1 MGTLTSS
8 STSTS
13 SFPLAKSK
21 IGGTSYEEETTETRS
36 MTDRSS
42 RTDVSGRSAALERAY
57 VHDVYENCEEPNGQ
71 IRPKVAQFLTGLE
84 PGSLV
89 CDVGCGNGRYLA
101 GFNPL
106 IYTIG
111 VDRCYRLAQVAHGK
125 GAEVAICDN
134 LELPFRDE
142 SFDAVLSLAVVHHF
156 ATAERRVGAIREL
169 ARILRIGGRVIITV
183 WALEQRHRRFESQDV
198 LVPWQPPRTKTAGGL
213 SDEEDDDDF
222 LPPYHAYTEDSTN
235 SSRSAGDGDSSSL
248 SSSSP
253 GETCYSFVR
262 RAIQKLAGSKRSPWF
277 LESWS
282 SRETKHD
289 SSLDYEDARDL
300 PIELRRLEDFDDL
313 PPEPPLS
320 AGLKSRSLGSILNP
334 PPKTIVRSRSSVPS
348 LGAQIPESNATPATE
363 PAVSR
368 RPKLVKQKQS
378 LCDDVDY
385 KFSESSSQAYREHML
400 RNPESRAQLLRKQ
413 SSLNEELMAE
423 SRLREKDRIRKRI
436 QKQISLNETFLC
448 RSLFTKRLQ
457 VIKEGF
463 ATKLKTSTGSLERVT
478 KNGFVKII
486 QNIKAASPA
495 GYHGGAAGS
504 SGQPGGAHHHH
515 HHHHPHHHHH
525 HQHHQQQQQQQH
537 HHHHHHG
544 YHGHGSYGGPPS
556 SAAGSSSG
564 GRSTTAGYCYDPA
577 SGCNG
582 CGCGCGC
589 GPASGCQAAEY
600 AGCHVGNCRFGVG
613 SAAGYRLSR
622 NNSASGGGSGTSSSN
637 GGDVGSCNGSAAHG
651 HDKLLASMGS
661 SQDDASKPRRH
672 SRESGSDSSKDSSL
686 QSDTSIESEDSF
698 ASVIYIPKPDQQQ
711 QQQPQQPQ
719 QQQPHHHQQ
728 QQQQQVPS
736 NGVCSVSG
744 APHGNGGV
752 CSGGSL
758 CSSDMYSPGAASAS
772 VSRMPSSSVPTSP
785 LVMPC
790 PTPAHSPAPLRPLSG
805 AGGDTITP
813 GTSSSGAG
821 GGAAAAAAAAG
832 SSSSNGSE
840 CSQRFTFEETAIAPW
855 QQELQQQETATLLR
869 ETSGNGDELATTVTT
884 VTTTIP
890 LTSGAV
896 SKTTTTTTT
905 SASIPAI
912 TSSTPSAG
920 PSSSKGRASSAGTKP
935 QSSSP
940 KKSSVPAKITRQQIK
955 ELPPIPKFRRSGNYP
970 ILRRQTSAS
979 AGSSSTAPVPVPK
992 LLSLELFNPET
1003 DDLDSDS
1010 SEPSSPDSIDSVISA
1025 LRPSLSPQPQT
1036 STSGSLHHHKTPP
1049 SVSTTLDTATLT
1061 GASLIP
1067 PLVEAA
1073 AVVAHKLEDVVD
1085 MALPERPGVDGKP
1098 VRFNGLVEK
1107 SGGTCSGEQQPPP
1120 DGNVDPLSPSRQHLV
1135 DFAEKLSAQ
1144 LLKELENEKLRDQ
1157 SFDEDDDVFGG
1168 TDGRGRSDSSSSPN
1182 IMMDPY
1188 LKKLNG
1194 DLRDLSQLRAEL
1206 RERRLMLANLSNLGS
1221 GTGTG
1226 TGGGLNLEAQL
1237 GDSND
1242 SLGPVS
1248 YGSSM
1253 APIIQEEADDDDDED
1268 DFDELDYQRGSSV
1281 VGDTAHTQPSVS
1293 GYGGGGG
1300 ATAAVVGPGPKS
1312 APLQGPIKC
1321 GKSHGCKTVVDD
1333 FVIIPEVDEDDPEPD
1348 DLLTND
1354 TALLIQE
1361 EDSSEEHTHSCGSSQ
1376 QQQQQQQQPE
1386 RPQSASIGVSSAHR
1400 RRSKVLSF
1408 NTTQPG
1414 PSVSHLIANDC
1425 QLGASSSG
1433 SSNSGSGKDLS
1444 ERHNPRWNTPS
1455 TSGVAANAT
1464 NCASLCPV
1472 ASSSTVTGAVTMAT
1486 GSVGPAGV
1494 TGTERKPLA
1503 GTKKSSVPS
1512 FESHASADSWAHSNS
1527 TASLDSPSIGGSATH
1542 HRYYHVF
1549 REGELDALINHHV
1562 TSLHIVSSYY
1572 ERASWCVVAEKVH
1585 VWTI

>member
-8 STSTS
+8 ASSIAPP
-13 SFPLAKSK
+13 SFPLAKTK
-21 IGGTSYEEETTETRS
+21 LRGPSYEEETTETRS
-36 MTDRSS
+36 MTDRSGS

-71 IRPKVAQFLTGLE
+71 IRPRVAQFLTGLE

-89 CDVGCGNGRYLA
+89 CDVGCGNGRYLS
-101 GFNPL
+101 GLNPL

-111 VDRCYRLAQVAHGK
+111 VDRCYRLTQVAHGK
-125 GAEVAICDN
+125 DGEVAICDN
-134 LELPFRDE
+134 LDLPFRDE

-198 LVPWQPPRTKTAGGL
+198 LVPWQPPRSRAAGV

-277 LESWS
+277 MESWS

-313 PPEPPLS
+313 PEPPLS

-334 PPKTIVRSRSSVPS
+334 PAKTIVRSRSSVPS
-348 LGAQIPESNATPATE
+348 LGAQMPESKAAPATE
-363 PAVSR
+363 PPVSR

-385 KFSESSSQAYREHML
+385 KFSEASQAGYREHALL
-400 RNPESRAQLLRKQ
+400 RNESRAQLLRKQ

-495 GYHGGAAGS
+495 SYHPGG
-504 SGQPGGAHHHH
+504 PGGATSGGHHH
-515 HHHHPHHHHH
+515 HHHHPGGGHHYGHQQHHHH
-525 HQHHQQQQQQQH
+525 HQHQH
-537 HHHHHHG
+537 HLAP
-544 YHGHGSYGGPPS
+544 SYPHNTHGGPP
-556 SAAGSSSG
+556 G
-564 GRSTTAGYCYDPA
+564 GRPAYCYDP
-577 SGCNG
+577 SGC
-582 CGCGCGC
+582 C
-589 GPASGCQAAEY
+589 GPACCAAAHPEYSGSSGHVGSCRF
-600 AGCHVGNCRFGVG
+600 AGC
-613 SAAGYRLSR
+613 SSGYRLSR
-622 NNSASGGGSGTSSSN
+622 NNSASGSGPGGNGGDGTGGSGV
-637 GGDVGSCNGSAAHG
+637 GGGGGGGGGAGSATHG
-651 HDKLLASMGS
+651 HDKLLAAGMGS

-672 SRESGSDSSKDSSL
+672 SRESGSDSFRSTFIKRQRFADSSKDSSL

-711 QQQPQQPQ
+711 PQ
-719 QQQPHHHQQ
+719 QQQPTQPH
-728 QQQQQVPS
+728 QQQQVPP
-736 NGVCSVSG
+736 NGVCSVVGGGPNG
-744 APHGNGGV
+744 ANGT
-752 CSGGSL
+752 CSGGPSKCVPDL
-758 CSSDMYSPGAASAS
+758 YSPGAVGAAGA
-772 VSRMPSSSVPTSP
+772 VSRMPSTSVPTSP

-790 PTPAHSPAPLRPLSG
+790 PTPAHSPAPPRTKPDPGATPNGGYGSG
-805 AGGDTITP
+805 E
-813 GTSSSGAG
+813 SGSTAPDC
-821 GGAAAAAAAAG
+821 
-832 SSSSNGSE
+832 E
-840 CSQRFTFEETAIAPW
+840 QRFTFEETAVLPW
-855 QQELQQQETATLLR
+855 QMEQQQLVLPKEPTSATDR
-869 ETSGNGDELATTVTT
+869 EAFTPI
-884 VTTTIP
+884 VTTTTVAAATT
-890 LTSGAV
+890 LASSQQTCAGGGSG
-896 SKTTTTTTT
+896 T
-905 SASIPAI
+905 SAATNTPA
-912 TSSTPSAG
+912 PSASVRTG
-920 PSSSKGRASSAGTKP
+920 KSTSHSSPQKSSAP
-935 QSSSP
+935 Q
-940 KKSSVPAKITRQQIK
+940 KITRQQIK
-955 ELPPIPKFRRSGNYP
+955 DLPPIPKFRRSGNYP
-970 ILRRQTSAS
+970 ILRRQTSAAAGTSS
-979 AGSSSTAPVPVPK
+979 AVPVPVPK

-1025 LRPSLSPQPQT
+1025 LRPPLSPQPAAAFHQPAT
-1036 STSGSLHHHKTPP
+1036 GPP
-1049 SVSTTLDTATLT
+1049 DPPVAS
-1061 GASLIP
+1061 SLIP

-1085 MALPERPGVDGKP
+1085 MVIPARDSVDGKP
-1098 VRFNGLVEK
+1098 TRFNGLLDK
-1107 SGGTCSGEQQPPP
+1107 TSSTTAAQLQL
-1120 DGNVDPLSPSRQHLV
+1120 VDLGPATHTGDTLSPSRQHLV

-1144 LLKELENEKLRDQ
+1144 LLKELENEKRRNE
-1157 SFDEDDDVFGG
+1157 SFDDDNDDVFG
-1168 TDGRGRSDSSSSPN
+1168 TDSGRPGPVESQAL
-1182 IMMDPY
+1182 MVDPY

-1221 GTGTG
+1221 GSSSSLSGQF
-1226 TGGGLNLEAQL
+1226 GG
-1237 GDSND
+1237 SND
-1242 SLGPVS
+1242 SLGPS
-1248 YGSSM
+1248 YSSSM
-1253 APIIQEEADDDDDED
+1253 APIIQEEGDDE
-1268 DFDELDYQRGSSV
+1268 ELDEFDDRRFG
-1281 VGDTAHTQPSVS
+1281 TASDGTLQAATPSTS
-1293 GYGGGGG
+1293 GLAGVAKG
-1300 ATAAVVGPGPKS
+1300 ATTSG
-1312 APLQGPIKC
+1312 KC
-1321 GKSHGCKTVVDD
+1321 GKNLGGKIVDD
-1333 FVIIPEVDEDDPEPD
+1333 FVIIPEVDEDDPE
-1348 DLLTND
+1348 LSND
-1354 TALLIQE
+1354 TALLIQD
-1361 EDSSEEHTHSCGSSQ
+1361 EDSSEEHPHGGPFSADEQ
-1376 QQQQQQQQPE
+1376 
-1386 RPQSASIGVSSAHR
+1386 RPSGLTSGFGNGTAASTVIDGQKG
-1400 RRSKVLSF
+1400 RRSKVLGF
-1408 NTTQPG
+1408 AG
-1414 PSVSHLIANDC
+1414 A
-1425 QLGASSSG
+1425 QLGVHGHLTGDYQLGSSSG
-1433 SSNSGSGKDLS
+1433 SSSCSAKDTS
-1444 ERHNPRWNTPS
+1444 ERHSARWNGASAPVHGPTIGGGPCL
-1455 TSGVAANAT
+1455 VAGT
-1464 NCASLCPV
+1464 TIVPP
-1472 ASSSTVTGAVTMAT
+1472 
-1486 GSVGPAGV
+1486 GSGPAAPS
-1494 TGTERKPLA
+1494 ERKPLSA
-1503 GTKKSSVPS
+1503 TKKSSVPS
-1512 FESHASADSWAHSNS
+1512 FESHTSVDSWAHSTS
-1527 TASLDSPSIGGSATH
+1527 TASLDSPSVGGSATH

>member
-8 STSTS
+8 ASSIAPS
-13 SFPLAKSK
+13 SFPLAKTK
-21 IGGTSYEEETTETRS
+21 LRGPSYEEETTETRS
-36 MTDRSS
+36 MTDRSGS

-71 IRPKVAQFLTGLE
+71 IRPRVAQFLTGLE

-89 CDVGCGNGRYLA
+89 CDVGCGNGRYLS
-101 GFNPL
+101 GLNPL

-111 VDRCYRLAQVAHGK
+111 VDRCYRLTQVAHGK
-125 GAEVAICDN
+125 DGEVAICDN
-134 LELPFRDE
+134 LDLPFRDE

-198 LVPWQPPRTKTAGGL
+198 LVPWQPPRSRAAGA

-277 LESWS
+277 MESWS

-313 PPEPPLS
+313 PTEPPLS

-334 PPKTIVRSRSSVPS
+334 PAKTIVRSRSSVPS
-348 LGAQIPESNATPATE
+348 LGAQMPESKAAPATE
-363 PAVSR
+363 PPAGVSR

-385 KFSESSSQAYREHML
+385 KFSEASQAGYREHALL
-400 RNPESRAQLLRKQ
+400 RNESRAQLLRKQ

-423 SRLREKDRIRKRI
+423 SRLREKDRVRKRI

-495 GYHGGAAGS
+495 AYHPSPSPGT
-504 SGQPGGAHHHH
+504 PGGHH
-515 HHHHPHHHHH
+515 HHHHPGHHYHHQHHHH
-525 HQHHQQQQQQQH
+525 HQQH
-537 HHHHHHG
+537 HLAP
-544 YHGHGSYGGPPS
+544 SYPHNTQGGPP
-556 SAAGSSSG
+556 G
-564 GRSTTAGYCYDPA
+564 GRPAYCYDP
-577 SGCNG
+577 SGC
-582 CGCGCGC
+582 C
-589 GPASGCQAAEY
+589 GPTCCAHPEYSGSSGHVGSCRF
-600 AGCHVGNCRFGVG
+600 AGC
-613 SAAGYRLSR
+613 SSGYRLSR
-622 NNSASGGGSGTSSSN
+622 NNSASGSGPGGNGADGTGGSG
-637 GGDVGSCNGSAAHG
+637 GGGCSGGGGSGAGSATHG
-651 HDKLLASMGS
+651 HDKLLAAGMGS

-672 SRESGSDSSKDSSL
+672 SRESGSDSFRSTFIKRQRFADSSKDSSL

-711 QQQPQQPQ
+711 PQ
-719 QQQPHHHQQ
+719 QQQPSQPH
-728 QQQQQVPS
+728 QQQQQVPP
-736 NGVCSVSG
+736 NGVCSVVGGGPNGTG
-744 APHGNGGV
+744 A
-752 CSGGSL
+752 CSGGPSMCVPDL
-758 CSSDMYSPGAASAS
+758 YSPGAVGAAGAGAM
-772 VSRMPSSSVPTSP
+772 SRMPSTSVPTSP

-790 PTPAHSPAPLRPLSG
+790 PTPAHSPAPPRTKPGPGATPNGGYGSG
-805 AGGDTITP
+805 ESGGNAPD
-813 GTSSSGAG
+813 
-821 GGAAAAAAAAG
+821 
-832 SSSSNGSE
+832 
-840 CSQRFTFEETAIAPW
+840 CDQRFTFEETAVLPW
-855 QQELQQQETATLLR
+855 QLEQQQQQQQLTHPKEPTSDPDR
-869 ETSGNGDELATTVTT
+869 EAFAPI
-884 VTTTIP
+884 VTTTTAATT
-890 LTSGAV
+890 LACADSSAV
-896 SKTTTTTTT
+896 TQTNT
-905 SASIPAI
+905 SAPA
-912 TSSTPSAG
+912 P
-920 PSSSKGRASSAGTKP
+920 GRAGKSTSDGRSHSSPQKSSAP
-935 QSSSP
+935 Q
-940 KKSSVPAKITRQQIK
+940 KITRQQIK
-955 ELPPIPKFRRSGNYP
+955 DLPPIPKFRRSGNYP
-970 ILRRQTSAS
+970 ILRRQTSAA
-979 AGSSSTAPVPVPK
+979 AGTSSTVPVPVPK

-1025 LRPSLSPQPQT
+1025 LRPTLSPQPAAAFHRDPT
-1036 STSGSLHHHKTPP
+1036 GPP
-1049 SVSTTLDTATLT
+1049 DPVTVAT
-1061 GASLIP
+1061 GSLIP

-1085 MALPERPGVDGKP
+1085 MVMPARDGIDGKP
-1098 VRFNGLVEK
+1098 TRFNGLLDKTSSTTLVDL
-1107 SGGTCSGEQQPPP
+1107 GPAHTGET
-1120 DGNVDPLSPSRQHLV
+1120 LSPSRQHLV

-1144 LLKELENEKLRDQ
+1144 LLKELENEKRRNE
-1157 SFDEDDDVFGG
+1157 SFDDDNDDVFG
-1168 TDGRGRSDSSSSPN
+1168 TDSGRPPAGESQAL
-1182 IMMDPY
+1182 MMDPY

-1221 GTGTG
+1221 GSSSSLSGQF
-1226 TGGGLNLEAQL
+1226 GG
-1237 GDSND
+1237 SND
-1242 SLGPVS
+1242 SLGPS
-1248 YGSSM
+1248 YSSSM
-1253 APIIQEEADDDDDED
+1253 APIIQEEGDDDDEEE
-1268 DFDELDYQRGSSV
+1268 ELDEFDDRRFGAASD
-1281 VGDTAHTQPSVS
+1281 GTTQPATSSTS
-1293 GYGGGGG
+1293 G
-1300 ATAAVVGPGPKS
+1300 T
-1312 APLQGPIKC
+1312 GPIAKGVVPSGKC
-1321 GKSHGCKTVVDD
+1321 GKSLGGKIVDD
-1333 FVIIPEVDEDDPEPD
+1333 FVIIPEVDEDDPE
-1348 DLLTND
+1348 LSND
-1354 TALLIQE
+1354 TALLIQD
-1361 EDSSEEHTHSCGSSQ
+1361 EDSSEEHPPNGGPFNADDQ
-1376 QQQQQQQQPE
+1376 
-1386 RPQSASIGVSSAHR
+1386 RPSLTSGFGNGTASTVLDGHKG
-1400 RRSKVLSF
+1400 RRSKVLGF
-1408 NTTQPG
+1408 AG
-1414 PSVSHLIANDC
+1414 A
-1425 QLGASSSG
+1425 QLGVHGHLTGGDYQLGSSSG
-1433 SSNSGSGKDLS
+1433 SSSCSAKDTS
-1444 ERHNPRWNTPS
+1444 ERHNARPL
-1455 TSGVAANAT
+1455 G
-1464 NCASLCPV
+1464 
-1472 ASSSTVTGAVTMAT
+1472 G
-1486 GSVGPAGV
+1486 GPCL
-1494 TGTERKPLA
+1494 TGTTIVVPPGSGPSAPCERKPLSA
-1503 GTKKSSVPS
+1503 TKKSSVPS
-1512 FESHASADSWAHSNS
+1512 FESHTSVDSWAHSTS
-1527 TASLDSPSIGGSATH
+1527 TASLDSPSVGGSATH

>member
-13 SFPLAKSK
+13 SFPLAKTK

-313 PPEPPLS
+313 PEPPLS

-348 LGAQIPESNATPATE
+348 LGAQIPESKATPATE

-385 KFSESSSQAYREHML
+385 KFSESSQAYREHIL
-400 RNPESRAQLLRKQ
+400 RNESRAQLLRKQ

-486 QNIKAASPA
+486 QNIKAANPA
-495 GYHGGAAGS
+495 GYHGGGGGAGS
-504 SGQPGGAHHHH
+504 SGQPGGAY
-515 HHHHPHHHHH
+515 HHHHH
-525 HQHHQQQQQQQH
+525 HQHHQHHQHQQHHH

-544 YHGHGSYGGPPS
+544 YHAHGSYGGPQS
-556 SAAGSSSG
+556 AGSG
-564 GRSTTAGYCYDPA
+564 ARSTTAYCYDP

-582 CGCGCGC
+582 GCG
-589 GPASGCQAAEY
+589 GPATSCTGSQAAEY
-600 AGCHVGNCRFGVG
+600 GCHVGNCRFGVG
-613 SAAGYRLSR
+613 SASGYRLSR
-622 NNSASGGGSGTSSSN
+622 NNSTSGGSGASSNN
-637 GGDVGSCNGSAAHG
+637 GGDIGSCNGSAAHG

-711 QQQPQQPQ
+711 QQQPQQ
-719 QQQPHHHQQ
+719 QQPHHHQQ
-728 QQQQQVPS
+728 QQQQQQQQQVLS
-736 NGVCSVSG
+736 NGVCSING

-752 CSGGSL
+752 CSGGSM
-758 CSSDMYSPGAASAS
+758 CSSDMYSPGTASAAA
-772 VSRMPSSSVPTSP
+772 SRMPSSSVPTSP

-790 PTPAHSPAPLRPLSG
+790 PTPAHSPAPLRPITG
-805 AGGDTITP
+805 GGDSITP
-813 GTSSSGAG
+813 GASTNG
-821 GGAAAAAAAAG
+821 AAG

-855 QQELQQQETATLLR
+855 QQEQQEQQLQQQQQQETFLR
-869 ETSGNGDELATTVTT
+869 ETSGNGSELA
-884 VTTTIP
+884 
-890 LTSGAV
+890 
-896 SKTTTTTTT
+896 TTTTTT
-905 SASIPAI
+905 SATTITSPAAVSEVPTVSVTIPAI
-912 TSSTPSAG
+912 ISSAAPSAA
-920 PSSSKGRASSAGTKP
+920 PSSSKGTRSASSSSDTKP
-935 QSSSP
+935 QTTGSP
-940 KKSSVPAKITRQQIK
+940 KKSSSVPAKITRQQIK

-970 ILRRQTSAS
+970 ILRRQASAS
-979 AGSSSTAPVPVPK
+979 AGTSSAAPVPVPK

-1025 LRPSLSPQPQT
+1025 LRPSLSPQPQAA
-1036 STSGSLHHHKTPP
+1036 SASGSVHHHKAP
-1049 SVSTTLDTATLT
+1049 SVSAGSGTSHTLDSASLT
-1061 GASLIP
+1061 GPSLSIP

-1085 MALPERPGVDGKP
+1085 MALPERPGVDVKP
-1098 VRFNGLVEK
+1098 TRFNGLLEK
-1107 SGGTCSGEQQPPP
+1107 SGASVEQQPTVV
-1120 DGNVDPLSPSRQHLV
+1120 NADPLSPSRQHLV

-1157 SFDEDDDVFGG
+1157 SFDEDDDVFG
-1168 TDGRGRSDSSSSPN
+1168 TDGRGRSDSSSH

-1221 GTGTG
+1221 G
-1226 TGGGLNLEAQL
+1226 GGLNLAAQL
-1237 GDSND
+1237 GGSND

-1268 DFDELDYQRGSSV
+1268 DFDELDYQRGSVIETDRVS
-1281 VGDTAHTQPSVS
+1281 TQPSVS
-1293 GYGGGGG
+1293 GYGGG
-1300 ATAAVVGPGPKS
+1300 VGTVGLGTKS
-1312 APLQGPIKC
+1312 AQQQGQINKC
-1321 GKSHGCKTVVDD
+1321 GKSLSCKTVVDD
-1333 FVIIPEVDEDDPEPD
+1333 FVIIPEVDEDDPD

-1361 EDSSEEHTHSCGSSQ
+1361 EDSSEEHTHSGSTQLQADEQQRSQ
-1376 QQQQQQQQPE
+1376 L
-1386 RPQSASIGVSSAHR
+1386 ANVSVSMAQADAHR
-1400 RRSKVLSF
+1400 MRRSKMLSF
-1408 NTTQPG
+1408 NSVTAAHQPG
-1414 PSVSHLIANDC
+1414 AAGGHTHLIASDC
-1425 QLGASSSG
+1425 QLGSSSG

-1444 ERHNPRWNTPS
+1444 ERHTASRWNVPS
-1455 TSGVAANAT
+1455 TSGGAAMHGNPMGT
-1464 NCASLCPV
+1464 TSCASLCPV
-1472 ASSSTVTGAVTMAT
+1472 PSSSMTVTGAVVT
-1486 GSVGPAGV
+1486 GAGSAGPAPTSAG
-1494 TGTERKPLA
+1494 EQKPQA

>member
-1 MGTLTSS
+1 MGTLTTS
-8 STSTS
+8 STAS
-13 SFPLAKSK
+13 SFPLVKSK
-21 IGGTSYEEETTETRS
+21 IAGTNYEEETTETRS
-36 MTDRSS
+36 MTERSG
-42 RTDVSGRSAALERAY
+42 RTDSSGRSAALERAY

-71 IRPKVAQFLTGLE
+71 IRPKVAQFLGGLE

-89 CDVGCGNGRYLA
+89 CDVGCGNGRYLS

-111 VDRCYRLAQVAHGK
+111 VDRCYRLTQVAHGK
-125 GAEVAICDN
+125 GGEVAICDN

-156 ATAERRVGAIREL
+156 ATTERRVGAIREL

-198 LVPWQPPRTKTAGGL
+198 LVPWQPPRTKTGGI
-213 SDEEDDDDF
+213 SDDEDDDDF

-289 SSLDYEDARDL
+289 SSLDYEDAKDL

-313 PPEPPLS
+313 PEPPLS

-348 LGAQIPESNATPATE
+348 LGAQIPESKATPAAE
-363 PAVSR
+363 PTPVSR

-385 KFSESSSQAYREHML
+385 KFTESSAQAYREHAL
-400 RNPESRAQLLRKQ
+400 RNESRVQLLRKQ

-423 SRLREKDRIRKRI
+423 SRLREKERIRKRI
-436 QKQISLNETFLC
+436 QKQISLNESFLC

-486 QNIKAASPA
+486 QNIKAATPA
-495 GYHGGAAGS
+495 AYHGGPAGS
-504 SGQPGGAHHHH
+504 SGTGGGHPHHHHHHHPYH

-525 HQHHQQQQQQQH
+525 HHHQPHHQHHASP
-537 HHHHHHG
+537 HG
-544 YHGHGSYGGPPS
+544 APSGRPPYCYEPGGDCGPCPGGCCLAGMHPEHGGTGRYGGS
-556 SAAGSSSG
+556 TG
-564 GRSTTAGYCYDPA
+564 G
-577 SGCNG
+577 
-582 CGCGCGC
+582 
-589 GPASGCQAAEY
+589 
-600 AGCHVGNCRFGVG
+600 HH
-613 SAAGYRLSR
+613 RLSR
-622 NNSASGGGSGTSSSN
+622 NNSASGSGTSSNGSN
-637 GGDVGSCNGSAAHG
+637 GNGINGNGSNGNGSIG

-661 SQDDASKPRRH
+661 SQDEASKPRRH

-711 QQQPQQPQ
+711 QPT
-719 QQQPHHHQQ
+719 
-728 QQQQQVPS
+728 QQQQQVQS
-736 NGVCSVSG
+736 NGGCGVVAGGS
-744 APHGNGGV
+744 NGSSA
-752 CSGGSL
+752 CSGGNGANGGTNSV
-758 CSSDMYSPGAASAS
+758 SDFFSPGAAINC
-772 VSRMPSSSVPTSP
+772 MPSSSVPTSP

-790 PTPAHSPAPLRPLSG
+790 PTPAHSPAPPRTKSG
-805 AGGDTITP
+805 CV
-813 GTSSSGAG
+813 
-821 GGAAAAAAAAG
+821 AAASEPADG
-832 SSSSNGSE
+832 HTSFSSVSNGGSN
-840 CSQRFTFEETAIAPW
+840 QFTFEETVILPW
-855 QQELQQQETATLLR
+855 QLEQQESTVKEPTATSDAPMSNVVPAVR
-869 ETSGNGDELATTVTT
+869 DTSACSKS
-884 VTTTIP
+884 
-890 LTSGAV
+890 TSN
-896 SKTTTTTTT
+896 SSTTTTTT
-905 SASIPAI
+905 A
-912 TSSTPSAG
+912 SSTCSGKAA
-920 PSSSKGRASSAGTKP
+920 ASSGTGSRRNSNQEGVSPQKAGS
-935 QSSSP
+935 QS
-940 KKSSVPAKITRQQIK
+940 KITRQQIK
-955 ELPPIPKFRRSGNYP
+955 DLPPIPKFRRSGNYP
-970 ILRRQTSAS
+970 ILRRQTSAA
-979 AGSSSTAPVPVPK
+979 AGTSTAAPVPVPK

-1025 LRPSLSPQPQT
+1025 LRPSLSPLPAT
-1036 STSGSLHHHKTPP
+1036 GYSANNPHKPHPSGSDASESAAAAVPVGVP
-1049 SVSTTLDTATLT
+1049 S
-1061 GASLIP
+1061 IP

-1085 MALPERPGVDGKP
+1085 MAIPERLGADGKP
-1098 VRFNGLVEK
+1098 LRFNGLLN
-1107 SGGTCSGEQQPPP
+1107 STTSSTALHIA
-1120 DGNVDPLSPSRQHLV
+1120 DVDEHNSRQQLV

-1144 LLKELENEKLRDQ
+1144 LLKELENEKKRNE
-1157 SFDEDDDVFGG
+1157 SFDEDDDVFGV
-1168 TDGRGRSDSSSSPN
+1168 DSRVRPAIGSPP
-1182 IMMDPY
+1182 IIDPY

-1194 DLRDLSQLRAEL
+1194 DLRDLNQLRAEL
-1206 RERRLMLANLSNLGS
+1206 RERRLMLANLSNMGS
-1221 GTGTG
+1221 GVGLSG
-1226 TGGGLNLEAQL
+1226 QFGG
-1237 GDSND
+1237 SND
-1242 SLGPVS
+1242 SLGPS

-1253 APIIQEEADDDDDED
+1253 APIIQEETDDDEE
-1268 DFDELDYQRGSSV
+1268 FNELEDRRCNGVESGQPAGGSSALKV
-1281 VGDTAHTQPSVS
+1281 TSS
-1293 GYGGGGG
+1293 
-1300 ATAAVVGPGPKS
+1300 
-1312 APLQGPIKC
+1312 IKC
-1321 GKSHGCKTVVDD
+1321 KNLGGKTVDD
-1333 FVIIPEVDEDDPEPD
+1333 FVIIPELDEDDPE
-1348 DLLTND
+1348 LSND

-1361 EDSSEEHTHSCGSSQ
+1361 EDSSEEHLHTSAGGATVHGAASGSTLDSYSRRCKVPTYASAKPLAGGDSQPGGSS
-1376 QQQQQQQQPE
+1376 
-1386 RPQSASIGVSSAHR
+1386 S
-1400 RRSKVLSF
+1400 
-1408 NTTQPG
+1408 
-1414 PSVSHLIANDC
+1414 
-1425 QLGASSSG
+1425 
-1433 SSNSGSGKDLS
+1433 SSNSSSSKDTATDHCS
-1444 ERHNPRWNTPS
+1444 RWNNCVPQQSIAPHSTTLTTTTTTTTATMQPS
-1455 TSGVAANAT
+1455 TSSTLAAG
-1464 NCASLCPV
+1464 L
-1472 ASSSTVTGAVTMAT
+1472 STGGTGPSAHIP
-1486 GSVGPAGV
+1486 GPPSTAGLSIC
-1494 TGTERKPLA
+1494 GERKPLSA
-1503 GTKKSSVPS
+1503 TKKSSMPS
-1512 FESHASADSWAHSNS
+1512 FESHASVDSWAHSTS

>member
-13 SFPLAKSK
+13 SFLAKTK

-313 PPEPPLS
+313 PEPPLS

-348 LGAQIPESNATPATE
+348 LGAQIPESKATPATE

-385 KFSESSSQAYREHML
+385 KFSESSQAYREHML
-400 RNPESRAQLLRKQ
+400 RNESRAQLLRKQ

-463 ATKLKTSTGSLERVT
+463 TTKLKTSTGSLERVT

-495 GYHGGAAGS
+495 SYHGGGGGPGS
-504 SGQPGGAHHHH
+504 SGQPCGAHHHH
-515 HHHHPHHHHH
+515 HHHQHH
-525 HQHHQQQQQQQH
+525 HQHQQHQQHHH

-544 YHGHGSYGGPPS
+544 YHGHGSYGGPQ
-556 SAAGSSSG
+556 SAGSSG
-564 GRSTTAGYCYDPA
+564 GRPTGAYCYDPA
-577 SGCNG
+577 SGCSGG
-582 CGCGCGC
+582 CGS
-589 GPASGCQAAEY
+589 ASGCTSNQGAEY
-600 AGCHVGNCRFGVG
+600 GCPIGGCRFGVG
-613 SAAGYRLSR
+613 SASGYRLSR
-622 NNSASGGGSGTSSSN
+622 NNSTSGGSGTGSSN
-637 GGDVGSCNGSAAHG
+637 GGGDVGSCNGTAAHG

-672 SRESGSDSSKDSSL
+672 SRESGSDSFRSTFIKRQRFADSSKDSSL

-698 ASVIYIPKPDQQQ
+698 ASVIYIPKPDQQPQ
-711 QQQPQQPQ
+711 QQQQQPQ

-728 QQQQQVPS
+728 QQQQQQVPS
-736 NGVCSVSG
+736 NGSVCSVSG
-744 APHGNGGV
+744 APHGHGGV
-752 CSGGSL
+752 CSGGSI
-758 CSSDMYSPGAASAS
+758 CSPDMYSPGAASAA

-790 PTPAHSPAPLRPLSG
+790 PTPAHSPAPLRPISG
-805 AGGDTITP
+805 GGDTSTP
-813 GTSSSGAG
+813 GTSGTNDG
-821 GGAAAAAAAAG
+821 G
-832 SSSSNGSE
+832 STSSNGSE

-855 QQELQQQETATLLR
+855 QQEQQLQQHETLLR
-869 ETSGNGDELATTVTT
+869 ETSGNGGEL
-884 VTTTIP
+884 TTT
-890 LTSGAV
+890 S
-896 SKTTTTTTT
+896 TTTMATPMTTTT
-905 SASIPAI
+905 STTSTASISIPAI
-912 TSSTPSAG
+912 ISSTPPA
-920 PSSSKGRASSAGTKP
+920 PSSSKGRTVASTTDTKP
-935 QSSSP
+935 QTGSP

-970 ILRRQTSAS
+970 ILRRQASAS

-1036 STSGSLHHHKTPP
+1036 SASTSGSTHHHKAP
-1049 SVSTTLDTATLT
+1049 SLSAGSAGPSNPLDTGGSLT

-1085 MALPERPGVDGKP
+1085 MALPERPCMDPKP
-1098 VRFNGLVEK
+1098 IRFNGLLEK
-1107 SGGTCSGEQQPPP
+1107 NGVPAEQQPTAPNA
-1120 DGNVDPLSPSRQHLV
+1120 DTDPLSPSRQHLV

-1144 LLKELENEKLRDQ
+1144 LMKELENEKLREQ
-1157 SFDEDDDVFGG
+1157 SFDEDDDVFGA
-1168 TDGRGRSDSSSSPN
+1168 DGRARSDSSH

-1221 GTGTG
+1221 G
-1226 TGGGLNLEAQL
+1226 GGLNLGAQL

-1268 DFDELDYQRGSSV
+1268 DFDELDYQRGSLA
-1281 VGDTAHTQPSVS
+1281 DTGNQPSVS
-1293 GYGGGGG
+1293 GYGGV
-1300 ATAAVVGPGPKS
+1300 AAASLTKP
-1312 APLQGPIKC
+1312 AQQAQLKC
-1321 GKSHGCKTVVDD
+1321 GKGLSCKTVVDD
-1333 FVIIPEVDEDDPEPD
+1333 FVIIPEVDEDDPD

-1361 EDSSEEHTHSCGSSQ
+1361 EDSSEEHTHSGSTQ
-1376 QQQQQQQQPE
+1376 LQPDE
-1386 RPQSASIGVSSAHR
+1386 QRFQSASMASAQADAQHR

-1408 NTTQPG
+1408 NSVTAQPG
-1414 PSVSHLIANDC
+1414 GHSHLIASDC
-1425 QLGASSSG
+1425 QLGSSSG
-1433 SSNSGSGKDLS
+1433 SSNSSSGKDLS
-1444 ERHNPRWNTPS
+1444 EKHNPRSWNAPS
-1455 TSGVAANAT
+1455 TSGVPIAAS
-1464 NCASLCPV
+1464 CASLCPV
-1472 ASSSTVTGAVTMAT
+1472 ASSTSTVTAGAVATTT
-1486 GSVGPAGV
+1486 GSAGPPISAG
-1494 TGTERKPLA
+1494 ERKPLS
-1503 GTKKSSVPS
+1503 GTKKSSMPS
-1512 FESHASADSWAHSNS
+1512 LESHASADSWAHSNS